1 MDPNATTED
10 FSNLQRMAPA
20 LVLEQVEEAALYL
33 EGLKGDKT
41 NIEGARLK
49 IGYSGVIEKL
59 KKLK

>member
-1 MDPNATTED
+1 MDPNETTED
-10 FSNLQRMAPA
+10 SANTPRKTPA
-20 LVLEQVEEAALYL
+20 LDLEQDEESLLYL

-49 IGYSGVIEKL
+49 IGYSAVIEKL